1 MARTSD
7 GGVHLDNASRGAGR
21 SAGRGAYVHSR
32 EACWTA
38 ALDGG
43 IAHALRTRLND
54 SDRGTLSAH
63 TAQLAAAA
71 TSAPDAEAAEN
82 GSG

>member
-7 GGVHLDNASRGAGR
+7 GGVHLDDASRG
-21 SAGRGAYVHSR
+21 AGRGAYVHPR

-54 SDRGTLSAH
+54 SDRGTLSVHA
-63 TAQLAAAA
+63 AQLAATAA
-71 TSAPDAEAAEN
+71 SAPDAEAAEN